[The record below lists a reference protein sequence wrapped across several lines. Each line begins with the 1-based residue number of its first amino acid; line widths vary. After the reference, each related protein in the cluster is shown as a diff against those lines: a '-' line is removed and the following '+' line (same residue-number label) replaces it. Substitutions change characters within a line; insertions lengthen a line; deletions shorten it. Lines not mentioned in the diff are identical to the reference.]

1 MSSMPDSIP
10 ASQVTH
16 EPYAI
21 ESETA
26 NLIDRL
32 ASSPDVESFFGLFVF
47 KETVSQTDTNPDGT
61 PAKITPTL
69 IGVKHKTGGC
79 SMEAMSSF
87 MNAIISNML
96 NHDPMMAIQMIA
108 DMYSSVVTNLSSHV
122 INAGEEDKASFDEGI
137 HQLKDTLM
145 DVIFSKLDFAS
156 FLIQFNQHTRIIR
169 EKNPEL
175 PMSYSEQFTKL
186 SGLDDH
192 MNSSEN
198 SNALSVQTFL
208 TNTLAD
214 CRPEHRVPLLEH
226 IAKFRDVDFNKM
238 DFEKF
243 KADLLEFIAGLPIDT
258 DATEPGDK

>member
-10 ASQVTH
+10 AYQVTH
-16 EPYAI
+16 DPYAI

-47 KETVSQTDTNPDGT
+47 KETLSKTDTNSDGT

-69 IGVKHKTGGC
+69 VGVKHRAGGC
-79 SMEAMSSF
+79 SMEALSSF
-87 MNAIISNML
+87 TNAMISNML
-96 NHDPMMAIQMIA
+96 NHDHMMAIQMIA
-108 DMYSSVVTNLSSHV
+108 DMYSSLVTNLSSHV
-122 INAGEEDKASFDEGI
+122 INVGEEDKASFEEGI

-145 DVIFSKLDFAS
+145 DVVFSKLDFAS

-169 EKNPEL
+169 EKNPDL

-192 MNSSEN
+192 MMSSEN

-208 TNTLAD
+208 TDTLAG
-214 CRPEHRVPLLEH
+214 CRPEHRVPLLEYVSQ
-226 IAKFRDVDFNKM
+226 FRDVDFNKM

-243 KADLLEFIAGLPIDT
+243 KSDMLEFIANLPIDT
-258 DATEPGDK
+258 DVTEPGDK

>member
-208 TNTLAD
+208 TDTLAD

-226 IAKFRDVDFNKM
+226 IATFRDVDFNKM